1 MIIEMKSSLKAFQ
14 LVGLYEDS
22 TIPDTDCHMT
32 YVSIGIIG
40 SEGIDVYR
48 HEWDEFV
55 HIVQQIDKEMQKSKQ
70 LYEVRIKEWDDR
82 EIARSRKISEQESDD
97 DSDEDYAA

>member
-14 LVGLYEDS
+14 LVGLSEES

-55 HIVQQIDKEMQKSKQ
+55 EIIQQIDHEMQKSKQ
-70 LYEVRIKEWDDR
+70 FYGERIKNTSTT
-82 EIARSRKISEQESDD
+82 I
-97 DSDEDYAA
+97 

>member
-70 LYEVRIKEWDDR
+70 LYEVRIKECDDR
-82 EIARSRKISEQESDD
+82 EIARSMKISEQESDD
-97 DSDEDYAA
+97 SSDSDD